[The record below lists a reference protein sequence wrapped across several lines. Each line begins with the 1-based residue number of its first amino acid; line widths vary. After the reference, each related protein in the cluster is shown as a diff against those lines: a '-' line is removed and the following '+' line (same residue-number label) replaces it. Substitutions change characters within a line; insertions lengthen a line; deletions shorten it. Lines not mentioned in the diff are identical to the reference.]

1 MDVQDP
7 TQPNGPQVRL
17 WNQDDFK
24 ARHNDAKDHTFA
36 HVRTD
41 SVAQQLREM
50 QPWQRGHEAR
60 YEQMERA
67 LDCGVTKW

>member
-1 MDVQDP
+1 MLIFHQGLWHAG
-7 TQPNGPQVRL
+7 QPNLSGDDRWMYKIRLNPTVPQVRL

-41 SVAQQLREM
+41 
-50 QPWQRGHEAR
+50 
-60 YEQMERA
+60 
-67 LDCGVTKW
+67 